1 MIGEV
6 FSFSHALLNAFTNTL
21 GGKAT
26 QLTSWRNTL
35 RASTTI
41 AMVVISIA
49 ILFNLET
56 LTLRAVAIGISGGLI
71 GGLGLPLI
79 YQAFAVGSV
88 SFVSPVVALVQSF
101 NLILFAVIVENEK
114 LSWAFPIAALFGVAG
129 LFACSRTSATQGS
142 ASFKVF
148 GLAALAGCCFT
159 VFTFFLVFIEQ
170 DQILAVLF
178 GGRIGV
184 LSVSFIFPP
193 KKKSKKVA
201 KEVKESS
208 KDWRKFALLSGLCEG
223 FGNLAFVLA
232 ITNLDLSKVGI
243 FMTLAPAL
251 ASLIGIKLLKQKPS
265 LINWLGIAAS
275 TTALAI
281 IAVI

>member
-1 MIGEV
+1 MIGEIS
-6 FSFSHALLNAFTNTL
+6 SFTNALLNALTNTL

-35 RASTTI
+35 RASSSV
-41 AMVVISIA
+41 AMVVITIA

-56 LTLRAVAIGISGGLI
+56 LTLRVVGIGIAAGLI
-71 GGLGLPLI
+71 GGLGLPLV
-79 YQAFAVGSV
+79 YKAFAVGSV

-114 LSWAFPIAALFGVAG
+114 LSWAFPIAAILGVAG
-129 LFACSRTSATQGS
+129 LFACSRTTSSQAS

-148 GLAALAGCCFT
+148 GLTAIASCCFT
-159 VFTFFLVFIEQ
+159 GFSFLMTLIEPNE
-170 DQILAVLF
+170 IIAALF
-178 GGRIGV
+178 GGRFGV
-184 LSVSFIFPP
+184 LLVSFIFPP
-193 KKKSKKVA
+193 N
-201 KEVKESS
+201 KES
-208 KDWRKFALLSGLCEG
+208 KTQLPKTWQKYALLSGACEI
-223 FGNLAFVLA
+223 FANLAFMVA

-243 FMTLAPAL
+243 FMASAPAL

-265 LINWLGIAAS
+265 LINWLGIAATS
-275 TTALAI
+275 AALAI

>member
-1 MIGEV
+1 MIGEA

-21 GGKAT
+21 GGRST
-26 QLTSWRNTL
+26 QLSSWRNTL

-49 ILFNLET
+49 TLFNLET
-56 LTLRAVAIGISGGLI
+56 LTLRAVVIGIAGGLI

-79 YQAFAVGSV
+79 YQAFAVGSI

-129 LFACSRTSATQGS
+129 LFACSRTSTTQGS

-159 VFTFFLVFIEQ
+159 VFTFFLV
-170 DQILAVLF
+170 
-178 GGRIGV
+178 
-184 LSVSFIFPP
+184 
-193 KKKSKKVA
+193 
-201 KEVKESS
+201 
-208 KDWRKFALLSGLCEG
+208 
-223 FGNLAFVLA
+223 
-232 ITNLDLSKVGI
+232 
-243 FMTLAPAL
+243 
-251 ASLIGIKLLKQKPS
+251 
-265 LINWLGIAAS
+265 
-275 TTALAI
+275 
-281 IAVI
+281 

>member
-1 MIGEV
+1 MIGEA

-21 GGKAT
+21 GGRST
-26 QLTSWRNTL
+26 QLSSWRNTL
-35 RASTTI
+35 RASTSI

-56 LTLRAVAIGISGGLI
+56 LTLRVIAIGIAGGLI

-79 YQAFAVGSV
+79 YQAFAVGSI
-88 SFVSPVVALVQSF
+88 SFVSPVVALVHSF

-114 LSWAFPIAALFGVAG
+114 LSWAFPIAALLSAAG
-129 LFACSRTSATQGS
+129 LFACSRTSSTQVN
-142 ASFKVF
+142 ASFYVF
-148 GLAALAGCCFT
+148 ALAALAGCCFT
-159 VFTFFLVFIEQ
+159 VFTFFLNLVEQ
-170 DQILAVLF
+170 DEILPVLF

-184 LSVSFIFPP
+184 LLVSFIFPP
-193 KKKSKKVA
+193 KKESKKIA
-201 KEVKESS
+201 KESS
-208 KDWRKFALLSGLCEG
+208 KDWRKYALLSGLCEI
-223 FGNLAFVLA
+223 FGNLAFMFA
-232 ITNLDLSKVGI
+232 ITNLDLSKVGV

-251 ASLIGIKLLKQKPS
+251 ASLISIKLLKQKPL
-265 LINWLGIAAS
+265 LINWLGIAAT

>member
-1 MIGEV
+1 MIGEA

-21 GGKAT
+21 GGRST
-26 QLTSWRNTL
+26 QLSSWRNTL
-35 RASTTI
+35 RASTSI

-56 LTLRAVAIGISGGLI
+56 LTLRVIAIGIAGGLI

-79 YQAFAVGSV
+79 YQAFAVGSI
-88 SFVSPVVALVQSF
+88 SFVSPVVALVHSF

-114 LSWAFPIAALFGVAG
+114 LSWAFPIAALLSVAG
-129 LFACSRTSATQGS
+129 LFACSRTSSTQVN
-142 ASFKVF
+142 ASFYVF
-148 GLAALAGCCFT
+148 ALAALAGCCFT
-159 VFTFFLVFIEQ
+159 VFTFFLNLVEQ
-170 DQILAVLF
+170 DEILPVLF

-184 LSVSFIFPP
+184 LLVSFIFPP
-193 KKKSKKVA
+193 KKESKKIA
-201 KEVKESS
+201 KESS
-208 KDWRKFALLSGLCEG
+208 KDWRKYALLSGLCEI
-223 FGNLAFVLA
+223 FGNLAFMFA
-232 ITNLDLSKVGI
+232 ITNLDLSKVGV

-251 ASLIGIKLLKQKPS
+251 ASLISIKLLKQKPL
-265 LINWLGIAAS
+265 LINWLGIAAT

>member
-56 LTLRAVAIGISGGLI
+56 LTLRAVAIGISGGLV

-184 LSVSFIFPP
+184 LSVSFFFPP

>member
-1 MIGEV
+1 MIGELS
-6 FSFSHALLNAFTNTL
+6 SFSNALLNALTNTL

-35 RASTTI
+35 RASTI
-41 AMVVISIA
+41 VAMVVITIA

-56 LTLRAVAIGISGGLI
+56 LTLRVVAIGIAAGLI

-114 LSWAFPIAALFGVAG
+114 LSWAFPIAALLGVVG
-129 LFACSRTSATQGS
+129 LFACSRTSSTGAS
-142 ASFKVF
+142 ASLKVF
-148 GLAALAGCCFT
+148 GLTAAAACF
-159 VFTFFLVFIEQ
+159 FTGFSFLMTLIEA
-170 DQILAVLF
+170 DEVIAALF

-184 LSVSFIFPP
+184 LLISFIFPP
-193 KKKSKKVA
+193 EKRGKERVA
-201 KEVKESS
+201 ESPKE
-208 KDWRKFALLSGLCEG
+208 WRKYALLSGTCEI
-223 FGNLAFVLA
+223 FANLAFMLA

-243 FMTLAPAL
+243 FMASAPAL

-265 LINWLGIAAS
+265 LINWLGIAATS
-275 TTALAI
+275 AALAI
-281 IAVI
+281 IAII

>member
-1 MIGEV
+1 MIGEA

-21 GGKAT
+21 GGRST
-26 QLTSWRNTL
+26 QLSSWRNTL
-35 RASTTI
+35 RASTSI

-56 LTLRAVAIGISGGLI
+56 LTLRVVAIGIAGGLI

-79 YQAFAVGSV
+79 YQAFAVGSI
-88 SFVSPVVALVQSF
+88 SFVSPVVALVHSF

-114 LSWAFPIAALFGVAG
+114 LSWAFPIAALLSVAG
-129 LFACSRTSATQGS
+129 LFACSRTSSTQVN
-142 ASFKVF
+142 ASFYVF
-148 GLAALAGCCFT
+148 ALAALAGCCFT
-159 VFTFFLVFIEQ
+159 VFTFFLNLVEQ
-170 DQILAVLF
+170 DEILPVLF

-184 LSVSFIFPP
+184 LLVSFIFPP
-193 KKKSKKVA
+193 KKESKKIA
-201 KEVKESS
+201 KESS
-208 KDWRKFALLSGLCEG
+208 KDWRKYALLSGLCEI
-223 FGNLAFVLA
+223 FGNLAFMFA
-232 ITNLDLSKVGI
+232 ITNLDLSKVGV

-251 ASLIGIKLLKQKPS
+251 ASLISIKLLKQKPL
-265 LINWLGIAAS
+265 LINWLGIAAT

>member
-1 MIGEV
+1 MIGEA

-21 GGKAT
+21 GGRST
-26 QLTSWRNTL
+26 QLSSWRNTL
-35 RASTTI
+35 RASTSI

-56 LTLRAVAIGISGGLI
+56 LTLRVVAIGIAGGLI

-79 YQAFAVGSV
+79 YQAFAVGSI
-88 SFVSPVVALVQSF
+88 SFVSPVVALVHSF

-114 LSWAFPIAALFGVAG
+114 LSWAFPIAALLSVAG
-129 LFACSRTSATQGS
+129 LFACSRTSSTQVN
-142 ASFKVF
+142 ASFYVF
-148 GLAALAGCCFT
+148 ALAALAGCCFT
-159 VFTFFLVFIEQ
+159 VFTFFLNLVEQ
-170 DQILAVLF
+170 DEILPVLF

-184 LSVSFIFPP
+184 LLVSFIFPP
-193 KKKSKKVA
+193 KKASKKIA
-201 KEVKESS
+201 KESS
-208 KDWRKFALLSGLCEG
+208 KDWRKYALLSGLCEI
-223 FGNLAFVLA
+223 FGNLAFMFA
-232 ITNLDLSKVGI
+232 ITNLDLSKVGV

-251 ASLIGIKLLKQKPS
+251 ASLISIKLLKQKPL
-265 LINWLGIAAS
+265 LINWLGIAAT